1 VATKKMSSTTVYSA
15 GAVIIS
21 GEKRHQKVAV
31 IHRPHRND
39 WSFPKG
45 KIDFPE
51 TNAAAAFREVLE
63 ETGLEIVLQ
72 QPLPEHNYIFDDLP
86 KTVYY
91 WRARLVGESE
101 FIPNEEADEL
111 LWLSPK
117 DAIKILTYEEDKQL
131 VNQAIEASDTV
142 PFVLMRHAQ
151 AEKRSDWSER
161 YKGDSPSDNFRPLN
175 QTGVAQSI
183 LISDTLRAFGIKKL
197 ISSDSTRCISTIT
210 PYAASI
216 EAPVEAH
223 QTLSE
228 LGWST
233 NNLPALTLAFNNATL
248 AESLVICAHRPTLPH
263 LANELT
269 HALQTGP
276 IDGALQ
282 PGAFLVIHREKN
294 NLENVVAIERI
305 EIEEDF

>member
-1 VATKKMSSTTVYSA
+1 VATKKTSSATVYSA

-21 GEKRHQKVAV
+21 GEKRHQRIAV

-51 TNAAAAFREVLE
+51 TNAAAAVREVLE
-63 ETGLEIVLQ
+63 ETGLKIVLQ

-91 WRARLVGESE
+91 WRARLIGESK

-117 DAIKILTYEEDKQL
+117 DAVKILTYDEDKEL
-131 VNQAIEASDTV
+131 VNQAVEAKDTS
-142 PFVLMRHAQ
+142 PFVLMRHAE
-151 AEKRSDWSER
+151 AEKRSEWADR
-161 YKGDSPSDNFRPLN
+161 YNGNPPGDNFRPLT

-183 LISDTLRAFGIKKL
+183 LISDTLSAYGIKRL

-223 QTLSE
+223 QSLSE

-233 NNLPALTLAFNNATL
+233 NNFPALNLTFENANHP
-248 AESLVICAHRPTLPH
+248 ESIVICAHRPTLPH

-269 HALQTGP
+269 QALHSGP

-282 PGAFLVIHREKN
+282 PGALLIIHRDKK
-294 NLENVVAIERI
+294 NLENVVAIEKI
-305 EIEEDF
+305 EVENEF